1 MGATID
7 VLGAC
12 EMVVVMVVE
21 LVTDELTLDKQDTMG
36 IGSVEHTAG
45 AAKEGKGMVCCCPK
59 YLALSWEDDGWS
71 SHTSL
76 SSSWNSCCFGR
87 ISS

>member
-1 MGATID
+1 MFLAI
-7 VLGAC
+7 VRL
-12 EMVVVMVVE
+12 VKVVE
-21 LVTDELTLDKQDTMG
+21 LVIEELTLDKLDTVG
-36 IGSVEHTAG
+36 IVIVEHTAG

-59 YLALSWEDDGWS
+59 YLALSWEDVGWN